1 MKLDRRAFAPLVR
14 NQHTQP
20 VTPVTRPIL
29 PVLQP
34 QASNDAAGN
43 TVTPVTRLKPKTGSI
58 QPAFQIRAAGKQFT
72 MVILGGSTKDE
83 ALKEARSHWPDAEVL

>member
-1 MKLDRRAFAPLVR
+1 MKLDRRAFAPLAR
-14 NQHTQP
+14 SQPAQP

-43 TVTPVTRLKPKTGSI
+43 TVTPVTRLKPKTESI

-72 MVILGGSTKDE
+72 MVIPGGSTKGD
-83 ALKEARSHWPDAEVL
+83 ALTEARAHWPDAEVL